1 MMNFK
6 VVGVIKNQVW
16 LDEENFV
23 WEKKIRIEPLGIIRK
38 MEIPK
43 EDKPY
48 IEVIYDNKQSQV
60 IAIDFK
66 LPPNE
71 TIASYVKK
79 IKTMIKDVINEEDI
93 DVGMIL

>member
-1 MMNFK
+1 MNFK

-48 IEVIYDNKQSQV
+48 IEVIYDNKQTQV

-71 TIASYVKK
+71 TIASYVEK

>member
-6 VVGVIKNQVW
+6 VVGVVKNQVW

-38 MEIPK
+38 MEIPE

>member
-1 MMNFK
+1 MNFK

-38 MEIPK
+38 MEIPE

-71 TIASYVKK
+71 TITSYVEK

>member
-38 MEIPK
+38 MEIPE

-71 TIASYVKK
+71 TIASYVEK
-79 IKTMIKDVINEEDI
+79 IKTMIKDIINEEDI
-93 DVGMIL
+93 EVGMIL

>member
-1 MMNFK
+1 MNFK

-38 MEIPK
+38 MEIPE

-71 TIASYVKK
+71 TIVSYVEK

>member
-1 MMNFK
+1 MNFK

-38 MEIPK
+38 MEIPE

-48 IEVIYDNKQSQV
+48 IEVIYDKKQSQV

-71 TIASYVKK
+71 TIASYVEK